1 MKRIAA
7 LAALAV
13 LIAFAPLAGAEL
25 YKYVDKN
32 GRTVYADQPPAGID
46 SKTVRD
52 AAVSSAAP
60 PKTAVEK
67 DKALEKGRKETREK
81 AEKAE
86 KAAARDRDQEQ
97 RCQQSKQVVQSYQE
111 GGRMYKY
118 NDKGEREFMGEDDIA
133 AGLKKA
139 QRDMEE
145 ACKKS

>member
-7 LAALAV
+7 VAALV
-13 LIAFAPLAGAEL
+13 AFVPLAGAEL

-46 SKTVRD
+46 SKVVKD
-52 AAVSSAAP
+52 ANVSSAAP
-60 PKTAVEK
+60 PKTALEK
-67 DKALEKGRKETREK
+67 DKAQEKGRKEAREK
-81 AEKAE
+81 ADKAD
-86 KAAARDRDQEQ
+86 KTAARDREQEQ
-97 RCQQSKQVVQSYQE
+97 RCQQARQNVQAYQE

-118 NDKGEREFMGEDDIA
+118 NDKGEREFMGEEDIA

-139 QRDMEE
+139 QRDMDE

>member
-1 MKRIAA
+1 MKRIVA
-7 LAALAV
+7 LVAL
-13 LIAFAPLAGAEL
+13 LAFVPFAGAEL

-46 SKTVRD
+46 SQTVKD
-52 AAVSSAAP
+52 AAVSSASS

-86 KAAARDRDQEQ
+86 KTAARDRDQEQ
-97 RCQQSKQVVQSYQE
+97 RCQQAKQNVQAYQE

-118 NDKGEREFMGEDDIA
+118 NDKGEREFMGEEEIA

-139 QRDMEE
+139 QRDMDE

>member
-7 LAALAV
+7 IAAL
-13 LIAFAPLAGAEL
+13 LAFVPLAGAEL

-32 GRTVYADQPPAGID
+32 GRTVYSDQPPAGID
-46 SKTVRD
+46 SKTVKD
-52 AAVSSAAP
+52 AAVSSAEPA
-60 PKTAVEK
+60 KTAVQK
-67 DKALEKGRKETREK
+67 DKDLEKNRKETREK
-81 AEKAE
+81 ADKAE

-97 RCQQSKQVVQSYQE
+97 RCNQAKQNVQAYQE

-118 NDKGEREFMGEDDIA
+118 NDKGEREFMGEEDIA

>member
-7 LAALAV
+7 IAAL
-13 LIAFAPLAGAEL
+13 LAFVPLAGAEL

-32 GRTVYADQPPAGID
+32 GRTVYSDQPPAGID
-46 SKTVRD
+46 AKTVKD

-67 DKALEKGRKETREK
+67 DKDLEKGRKEAREK
-81 AEKAE
+81 ADKAE
-86 KAAARDRDQEQ
+86 KSAAVARAQEE
-97 RCQQSKQVVQSYQE
+97 RCTQAKQNVQAFQE

-118 NDKGEREFMGEDDIA
+118 NDKGEREFMGEEEIA
-133 AGLKKA
+133 AGLAKA
-139 QRDMEE
+139 QRDMDE

>member
-7 LAALAV
+7 VAALV
-13 LIAFAPLAGAEL
+13 AFVPLAGAEL

-46 SKTVRD
+46 SKVVKD
-52 AAVSSAAP
+52 ANVSSAAP
-60 PKTAVEK
+60 PKTALDK
-67 DKALEKGRKETREK
+67 DKALEKGRKEAREK
-81 AEKAE
+81 ADKAD
-86 KAAARDRDQEQ
+86 KTAARDREQEQ
-97 RCQQSKQVVQSYQE
+97 RCQQAKQNVQAYQE

-118 NDKGEREFMGEDDIA
+118 NDKGEREFMGEEDIA

-139 QRDMEE
+139 QRDMDE

>member
-7 LAALAV
+7 VAALV
-13 LIAFAPLAGAEL
+13 AFVPLAGAEL

-46 SKTVRD
+46 SKVVKD
-52 AAVSSAAP
+52 ANVSSAAP
-60 PKTAVEK
+60 PKTALEK
-67 DKALEKGRKETREK
+67 DKALEKGRKEAREK
-81 AEKAE
+81 ADKAD
-86 KAAARDRDQEQ
+86 KTAARDREQEQ
-97 RCQQSKQVVQSYQE
+97 RCQQARQNVQAYQE

-118 NDKGEREFMGEDDIA
+118 NDKGEREFMGEEDIA

-139 QRDMEE
+139 QRDMDE